1 MVSQAARQRLAVA
14 IETGD
19 VEGARVALN
28 DIAMV
33 NECWAVARQA
43 GIKARVKAEG
53 RWKGLPDLAEPE
65 IFLVEG
71 HVPGSCR
78 GNPILA
84 GTPEAEARGY
94 YLEKL
99 TQ

>member
-14 IETGD
+14 IEVGD
-19 VEGARVALN
+19 VEAARIALN

-33 NECWAVARQA
+33 NERWAEARQV
-43 GIKARVKAEG
+43 GIKARMKAQG
-53 RWKGLPDLAEPE
+53 RWKGLPDLAESE

-94 YLEKL
+94 YIEKF